1 VDAAEMLVKV
11 LLSREAL
18 AGMALAVRMG
28 AFDRVLRSAVFA
40 VDLALVSKK
49 ATRICEPGKTLATGD
64 DAAIWALVL
73 VHMFTVIMLV
83 VDNNSRDVVSTYFH
97 SHRRWKALTSSLQSS
112 TVQWNFPSAAF
123 GT

>member
-1 VDAAEMLVKV
+1 VYAAEMLVKV

-49 ATRICEPGKTLATGD
+49 TTRVCEPGKTLAAGD

-83 VDNNSRDVVSTYFH
+83 VGMIREMSCQ
-97 SHRRWKALTSSLQSS
+97 LTS
-112 TVQWNFPSAAF
+112 TRNAYGRP
-123 GT
+123 